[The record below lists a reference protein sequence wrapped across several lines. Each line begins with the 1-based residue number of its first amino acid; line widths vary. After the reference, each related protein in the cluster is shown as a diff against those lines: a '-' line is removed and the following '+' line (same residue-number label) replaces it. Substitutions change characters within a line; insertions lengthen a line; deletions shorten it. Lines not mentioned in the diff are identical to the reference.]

1 MDFRLKI
8 LLYNKALNTL
18 KQYSK
23 FLKECNWLPLKP
35 CNNISFVEYTVTKAY
50 ILQH

>member
-1 MDFRLKI
+1 MKIYVRKIMSPRLKI

-23 FLKECNWLPLKP
+23 FPKECNWLPL
-35 CNNISFVEYTVTKAY
+35 ET
-50 ILQH
+50 L

>member
-1 MDFRLKI
+1 MNSRLKI

-23 FLKECNWLPLKP
+23 FPKECNWLLLTPWKDISSV
-35 CNNISFVEYTVTKAY
+35 NI
-50 ILQH
+50 L

>member
-1 MDFRLKI
+1 MNSRLRI

-23 FLKECNWLPLKP
+23 FPNDAIGYLSNLVI
-35 CNNISFVEYTVTKAY
+35 IS
-50 ILQH
+50 LL

>member
-1 MDFRLKI
+1 MNSRLKI

-23 FLKECNWLPLKP
+23 FPKDCNRLPLTP
-35 CNNISFVEYTVTKAY
+35 CNISFMN
-50 ILQH
+50 IL

>member
-1 MDFRLKI
+1 MNSRLNI

-23 FLKECNWLPLKP
+23 FLKECNWLALTPY
-35 CNNISFVEYTVTKAY
+35 NDISFMN
-50 ILQH
+50 IL

>member
-1 MDFRLKI
+1 MNSRLRI

-23 FLKECNWLPLKP
+23 FPKDATGYLSNLVIIFL
-35 CNNISFVEYTVTKAY
+35 
-50 ILQH
+50 L

>member
-1 MDFRLKI
+1 MHSRLKI

-23 FLKECNWLPLKP
+23 FLKEYNRLHLS
-35 CNNISFVEYTVTKAY
+35 NLIIIF
-50 ILQH
+50 LL

>member
-1 MDFRLKI
+1 MNSRLKI

-23 FLKECNWLPLKP
+23 FPKECNWLPLKP
-35 CNNISFVEYTVTKAY
+35 CNNISFVN
-50 ILQH
+50 IR